1 MDENW
6 TVVYTTNKPWQA
18 EIARQVLE
26 ENGINTVVI
35 NKQDSSYLIGEAEI
49 YVESKNADTAKTLV
63 KNIDN

>member
-49 YVESKNADTAKTLV
+49 YVESKNADTAKTVV

>member
-35 NKQDSSYLIGEAEI
+35 NKQDSSYLVGEAEI
-49 YVESKNADTAKTLV
+49 YVESKNADTAKTVV